1 MITKIEDQELVTRLM
16 THINTS
22 KILQLIEGTPTGK
35 CTLSEFVKL
44 AEQLLTRFSEELER
58 SARAQDTSQHLRS
71 ELYTAARD
79 RDMYRVQVAD
89 LEETL
94 IRERKALRNERNVR
108 DHRRNKRILIIASH
122 EAAGKLKNDQ
132 ISNQARQISNQASTI
147 RRQRR
152 HDPTLYC
159 FGHVCSHH
167 TEHVYDGIRYRE
179 LKVGETWQAGDAFVI
194 ANCTLFTILSSNG
207 YTVGT
212 KVLDDG
218 DLNLRPIDQTNDTA
232 P

>member
-1 MITKIEDQELVTRLM
+1 MITKKEDIECLKAVVSHLAGLRWAELAEDVHGAREV
-16 THINTS
+16 
-22 KILQLIEGTPTGK
+22 IEG
-35 CTLSEFVKL
+35 L
-44 AEQLLTRFSEELER
+44 EQLLTRFSEELER

-132 ISNQARQISNQASTI
+132 ISNQARQIERQAA
-147 RRQRR
+147 
-152 HDPTLYC
+152 P
-159 FGHVCSHH
+159 V
-167 TEHVYDGIRYRE
+167 EHVYDGIRYRE
-179 LKVGETWQAGDAFVI
+179 LKAGETWQAGDAFVI
-194 ANCTLFTILSSNG
+194 VNCILSSEG
-207 YTVGT
+207 I
-212 KVLDDG
+212 

>member
-132 ISNQARQISNQASTI
+132 ISNQARQIERQAA
-147 RRQRR
+147 
-152 HDPTLYC
+152 P
-159 FGHVCSHH
+159 V
-167 TEHVYDGIRYRE
+167 EHVYDGIRYRE
-179 LKVGETWQAGDAFVI
+179 LKAGETWQAGDAFVI
-194 ANCTLFTILSSNG
+194 VNCILSSEG
-207 YTVGT
+207 IVGT